1 MPTGNEGLPHN
12 AHCPFNNGKNKRIIN
27 ILLDKVVILLNM
39 NLVNYKLSPP
49 DYYDSKK
56 KMLNHTIYSLEKKTE
71 IVPDQFKPNC
81 INPEI
86 FLNLK
91 TKLRLESVL
100 LLDRTYPKFKSD
112 VCIID
117 HINRS
122 GYNFLIGKTPFK
134 DKPRFPD
141 MSNIYQ
147 PLNNLDKVIVH
158 TVGPEKFLKIKDEKV
173 ITSESVGLI
182 SPIWHYIGVKVFS
195 KNINE

>member
-12 AHCPFNNGKNKRIIN
+12 AHCPFNKGKNKRIII
-27 ILLDKVVILLNM
+27 ILLDKVVILLIM

-49 DYYDSKK
+49 HHYNFKK
-56 KMLNHTIYSLEKKTE
+56 KMLNHTIYTLGEKTE
-71 IVPDQFKPNC
+71 VVPDQFKPNC

-86 FLNLK
+86 FFNLK
-91 TKLRLESVL
+91 TKLKLESVL

-134 DKPRFPD
+134 DNFDQKKVD
-141 MSNIYQ
+141 EI
-147 PLNNLDKVIVH
+147 LDKIANSVYESL
-158 TVGPEKFLKIKDEKV
+158 TKEEKKYLFKIGKK
-173 ITSESVGLI
+173 
-182 SPIWHYIGVKVFS
+182 
-195 KNINE
+195 

>member
-1 MPTGNEGLPHN
+1 LPTGNEGLPHN

-56 KMLNHTIYSLEKKTE
+56 KMLNHTIYSLEKKIE

-91 TKLRLESVL
+91 TKL
-100 LLDRTYPKFKSD
+100 
-112 VCIID
+112 
-117 HINRS
+117 
-122 GYNFLIGKTPFK
+122 
-134 DKPRFPD
+134 
-141 MSNIYQ
+141 
-147 PLNNLDKVIVH
+147 
-158 TVGPEKFLKIKDEKV
+158 
-173 ITSESVGLI
+173 
-182 SPIWHYIGVKVFS
+182 
-195 KNINE
+195 